1 MKDLLTKL
9 QLFIYTMPVQL
20 VFADDACDG
29 EHYGGI
35 SYGPG
40 GFTIKKPC
48 NPKNID
54 TFETT
59 VEKGNDIIFKFIEA
73 MLGMS
78 LIIAVISIV
87 ISALELA
94 TSAGN
99 PRKKEHAW
107 HRMKYSLIGAAGLGG
122 VNLIVR
128 LAFGLLRS

>member
-48 NPKNID
+48 SQSSD
-54 TFETT
+54 TTFVGT
-59 VEKGNDIIFKFIEA
+59 VEKGNDIIYKFTEA
-73 MLGMS
+73 MLGAS
-78 LIIAVISIV
+78 IIISVISII
-87 ISALELA
+87 ISGVELA
-94 TSAGN
+94 ASAGN

-107 HRMKYSLIGAAGLGG
+107 HRMKYSLIGAAGLGAI
-122 VNLIVR
+122 NLIIH